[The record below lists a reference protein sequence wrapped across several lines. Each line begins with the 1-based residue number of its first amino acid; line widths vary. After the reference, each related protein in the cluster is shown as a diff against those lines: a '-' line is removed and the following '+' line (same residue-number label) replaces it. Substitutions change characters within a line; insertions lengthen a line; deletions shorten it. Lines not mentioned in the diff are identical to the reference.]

1 MLDAEQIAAKVTN
14 DMKKHHGFTLVELSV
29 VLVIIGLLIGGV
41 IQAQS
46 MIQEAQ
52 NTSTI
57 AQVEAYNGAVA
68 QFRSVYAGYPGDID
82 GEARLP
88 NCNSACKPEENDD
101 TINDGFVGNTWG
113 TWIWKF
119 REPGFDGDGNENIL
133 FWLHLYKAGLIT
145 DVNDQI
151 LSNTGMTF
159 KFGVT
164 HPAAA
169 VGGGFIVKHPAG
181 REQQIDA
188 PGNVRGIQGL
198 VIGLAK
204 YPYPTSGSTGGLD
217 QKRAGDNVLTPERA
231 FLIDKKIDDGM
242 PASGKVQG
250 YGTRNSCFVQ
260 TSGGMMGRGS
270 EPQSIMPH
278 TGSPATTYEY
288 DVNVSS
294 KDCGLIFRIGN

>member
-1 MLDAEQIAAKVTN
+1 
-14 DMKKHHGFTLVELSV
+14 MKKHHGFTLVELSV

-82 GEARLP
+82 GTRIP
-88 NCNSACKPEENDD
+88 HCDDTCKPEDD
-101 TINDGFVGNTWG
+101 ATINDGFVGTTWG
-113 TWIWKF
+113 AWIWKF
-119 REPGFDGDGNENIL
+119 RTPGFNGDGNENVL

-151 LSNTGMTF
+151 MSDTRMQF
-159 KFGVT
+159 RFGIT

-204 YPYPTSGSTGGLD
+204 YPYPTTGSTGGLD
-217 QKRAGDNVLTPERA
+217 QRRAGDNVLTPERA
-231 FLIDKKIDDGM
+231 FLIDKKIDDGL

-250 YGTRNSCFVQ
+250 YGTQRSCFVQ
-260 TSGGMMGRGS
+260 NNGGMMGR
-270 EPQSIMPH
+270 EAPVASIVPH